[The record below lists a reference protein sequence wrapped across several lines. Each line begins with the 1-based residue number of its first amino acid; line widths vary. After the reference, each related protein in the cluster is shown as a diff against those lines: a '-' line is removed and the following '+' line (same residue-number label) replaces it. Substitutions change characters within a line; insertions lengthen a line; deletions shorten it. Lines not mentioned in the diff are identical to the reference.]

1 MSSISQHI
9 SLGQIHNERTS
20 IIYVLTDIVFSL
32 KQHIPPSGEL
42 LSAEVSLVLHRS
54 LGQSKYAV
62 YLPTRRR
69 MYRSSTCV
77 ESWRFCPTAFL
88 LRSGEFIPRHPV
100 HIRFSRRMRGFFAPH
115 PLFVTFSS
123 FERKKL
129 YKIFQLAED
138 DLLAAVHG
146 LLWNATNCTILQFCQ
161 RLIRKIQVIDE
172 VVFCL

>member
-20 IIYVLTDIVFSL
+20 IIYVVTDIVFSL

-77 ESWRFCPTAFL
+77 ESWHFCPTAFL

-100 HIRFSRRMRGFFAPH
+100 HIRFSRCIGSMILVGFLCFEKFGTRFDADLVAVLIDIH
-115 PLFVTFSS
+115 MEATTSAVFRFQKIVQSLTF
-123 FERKKL
+123 
-129 YKIFQLAED
+129 QA
-138 DLLAAVHG
+138 G
-146 LLWNATNCTILQFCQ
+146 
-161 RLIRKIQVIDE
+161 
-172 VVFCL
+172 VFGFSVNR

>member
-20 IIYVLTDIVFSL
+20 IIYVVTDIVFSL

-100 HIRFSRRMRGFFAPH
+100 HIRFSRCMRGFL
-115 PLFVTFSS
+115 PLIPYLWLFRVLSEKSYIKFLSLPRMTFL
-123 FERKKL
+123 R
-129 YKIFQLAED
+129 
-138 DLLAAVHG
+138 
-146 LLWNATNCTILQFCQ
+146 QFT
-161 RLIRKIQVIDE
+161 
-172 VVFCL
+172 VFCGMPRTAPYCRSVKGSSARYRW

>member
-20 IIYVLTDIVFSL
+20 IIYVVTDIVFSL

-88 LRSGEFIPRHPV
+88 LRSGEFIPRHPFV
-100 HIRFSRRMRGFFAPH
+100 IRFSRCNRGCLS
-115 PLFVTFSS
+115 PLIPY
-123 FERKKL
+123 L
-129 YKIFQLAED
+129 GKI
-138 DLLAAVHG
+138 
-146 LLWNATNCTILQFCQ
+146 Q
-161 RLIRKIQVIDE
+161 RLTTKNQKNFFSFSKMALLRLLTACCVIPRCLAM
-172 VVFCL
+172 VFSLSGVLDRYRQ